1 VVFTDE
7 FVINLPTKELVE
19 QVWAVG
25 TLLEGLLVGEAQT
38 VVLRREDFD
47 AVVFDMDGVVTKTAA
62 VHAAAWKRLFDDYM
76 EELSRSTGKDWRPFD
91 IEVDYRQYV
100 DGKPRYDGV
109 RSFLASRGI
118 VLPEGTPDDPTDV
131 DTVCGLGNR
140 KNGYFLEELEQHG
153 VSVFEST
160 VRLVRILH
168 GVGIGTAIISA
179 SKNMALVLG
188 AGGVGDLFSVYVDGI
203 TAAEMGLPGKP
214 DPAVFIE
221 AARGLGAAIERTVV
235 VEDARAGVEA
245 GRRGDFGLV
254 IGVDRT
260 GDTEGLLAAG
270 ADIVVSDLEDV
281 VVDPPFNPSAIVCA
295 GDIDRRLR
303 QATPAFFLDYDGTLT
318 PIVAHPNLAVL
329 SDDMRLAVERLAARF
344 PVAIISGRDLADVR
358 RMVGI
363 DGIVYAGSHGCDVDA
378 PEALGGHVQHGLEA
392 VDDVAAARAALTNK
406 VEDIPGAWVE
416 HKTFAVTVHY
426 RQTPLD
432 QVPRVKAAFDEV
444 AAVFPGL
451 SRATGKM
458 VLELRPGIPC
468 YDKGKALLWL
478 LERLEMA
485 SGTHVPV
492 YIGDDD
498 TDEDA
503 FRAIAGR
510 GVGVRIGDPHEVTAA
525 DYTLADVE
533 AVLEFFRA
541 LLALEE
547 PS

>member
-1 VVFTDE
+1 VSE
-7 FVINLPTKELVE
+7 ER
-19 QVWAVG
+19 
-25 TLLEGLLVGEAQT
+25 T
-38 VVLRREDFD
+38 VVLRRDEFD
-47 AVVFDMDGVVTKTAA
+47 AVVFDMDGVVTKTAV

-76 EELSRSTGKDWRPFD
+76 QERSRSTGEDWRPFD
-91 IEVDYRQYV
+91 AEVDYRQYV

-118 VLPEGTPDDPTDV
+118 VLPEGTPDDAADV

-153 VSVFEST
+153 VGVFEST
-160 VRLVRILH
+160 VRLVRILQ

-179 SKNMALVLG
+179 SKNVTLVLR
-188 AGGVGDLFSVYVDGI
+188 AGDVGDLFPVCVDGV

-214 DPAVFIE
+214 DPAVFVE
-221 AARGLGAAIERTVV
+221 AARRLGATVERTVV

-245 GRRGDFGLV
+245 GRRGGFGLV

-260 GDTEGLLAAG
+260 GDTDGLLAAG
-270 ADIVVSDLEDV
+270 ADVVVSDLADV
-281 VVDPPFNPSAIVCA
+281 VVDPPFSPSALVCA
-295 GDIDRRLR
+295 GDIERRLS
-303 QATPAFFLDYDGTLT
+303 QATPAFFIDYDGTLT
-318 PIVAHPNLAVL
+318 PIVAHPSLAVL
-329 SDDMRLAVERLAARF
+329 SDDMRAALERLAAHF
-344 PVAIISGRDLADVR
+344 PLAIISGRDLADVR
-358 RMVGI
+358 KMVGI

-378 PEALGGHVQHGLEA
+378 PEALGGHVQHGLAA
-392 VDDVAAARAALTNK
+392 VDDVAAARAALERK

-426 RQTPLD
+426 RQTPPD
-432 QVPRVKAAFDEV
+432 QVPRVIAAFDEV
-444 AAVFPGL
+444 ADVFFGL
-451 SRATGKM
+451 RKATGKM
-458 VLELRPGIPC
+458 VLELRPGIAC

-485 SGTHVPV
+485 TGTHVPI

-503 FRAIAGR
+503 FQAIAGR
-510 GVGVRIGDPHEVTAA
+510 GVGVRIGDPHDVTAA
-525 DYTLADVE
+525 DYTLADVGE
-533 AVLEFFRA
+533 VLELFRA
-541 LLALEE
+541 FLALGE

>member
-1 VVFTDE
+1 MSG
-7 FVINLPTKELVE
+7 
-19 QVWAVG
+19 AR
-25 TLLEGLLVGEAQT
+25 T
-38 VVLRREDFD
+38 VVLRREEFD

-62 VHAAAWKRLFDDYM
+62 VHAIAWKRLFDDYM
-76 EELSRSTGKDWRPFD
+76 EERSQSTGEDWRPFD
-91 IEVDYRQYV
+91 VEVDYRQYV

-118 VLPEGTPDDPTDV
+118 ALPEGTPDHAANV

-179 SKNMALVLG
+179 SKNVALVLG
-188 AGGVGDLFSVYVDGI
+188 AGGVGDLFPVCVDGI

-214 DPAVFIE
+214 DPAVFVE
-221 AARGLGAAIERTVV
+221 AACRLGASIERTVV
-235 VEDARAGVEA
+235 VEDARAGVKA
-245 GRRGDFGLV
+245 GRRGGFGLV

-260 GDTEGLLAAG
+260 GDAEGLLAAG
-270 ADIVVSDLEDV
+270 ADVVVSDLADV
-281 VVDPPFNPSAIVCA
+281 VVDPPFSPSALVCA
-295 GDIDRRLR
+295 GDIDRRLC
-303 QATPAFFLDYDGTLT
+303 QATPALFLDYDGTLT
-318 PIVAHPNLAVL
+318 PIVAHPDLAVL
-329 SDDMRLAVERLAARF
+329 SDDMRAVLERLAAHF
-344 PVAIISGRDLADVR
+344 PVAIISGRELADVR

-378 PEALGGHVQHGLEA
+378 PEALGGRVQHAPLA
-392 VDDVAAARAALTNK
+392 ASDDVAAARAALTRK

-416 HKTFAVTVHY
+416 HKTFAVTVHF
-426 RQTPLD
+426 RQTPPD
-432 QVPRVKAAFDEV
+432 QVPRVMAAFDEV
-444 AAVFPGL
+444 APVFPGL
-451 SRATGKM
+451 RRTTGKM
-458 VLELRPGIPC
+458 VLELRPAIAC

-478 LERLEMA
+478 LERLETA
-485 SGTHVPV
+485 VGAYVPV
-492 YIGDDD
+492 YIGDDT

-510 GVGVRIGDPHEVTAA
+510 GVGVRIGDPHDVTAA
-525 DYTLADVE
+525 DYSLADVGE
-533 AVLEFFRA
+533 VLKLFRA

>member
-1 VVFTDE
+1 MSG
-7 FVINLPTKELVE
+7 
-19 QVWAVG
+19 AR
-25 TLLEGLLVGEAQT
+25 T
-38 VVLRREDFD
+38 VVLRREEFD

-62 VHAAAWKRLFDDYM
+62 VHALAWKRLFDDYM
-76 EELSRSTGKDWRPFD
+76 EERSQSAGEDWRPFD
-91 IEVDYRQYV
+91 VEVDYRQYV

-118 VLPEGTPDDPTDV
+118 ALPEGTPDHAANV

-179 SKNMALVLG
+179 SKNVALVLG
-188 AGGVGDLFSVYVDGI
+188 AGGVGDLFPVCVDGI

-214 DPAVFIE
+214 DPAVFVE
-221 AARGLGAAIERTVV
+221 AACRLGASIERTVV
-235 VEDARAGVEA
+235 VEDARAGVKA
-245 GRRGDFGLV
+245 GRRGGFGLV

-260 GDTEGLLAAG
+260 GDAEGLLAAG
-270 ADIVVSDLEDV
+270 ADVVVSDLADV
-281 VVDPPFNPSAIVCA
+281 VVDPPFSPSALVCA
-295 GDIDRRLR
+295 GDIDRRLC
-303 QATPAFFLDYDGTLT
+303 QATPALFLDYDGTLT
-318 PIVAHPNLAVL
+318 PIVAHPDLAVL
-329 SDDMRLAVERLAARF
+329 SDDMRAVLERLAAHF
-344 PVAIISGRDLADVR
+344 PVAIISGRELADVR

-378 PEALGGHVQHGLEA
+378 PEALGGRVQHAPLA
-392 VDDVAAARAALTNK
+392 ASDDVAAARAALTRK

-416 HKTFAVTVHY
+416 HKTFAVTVHF
-426 RQTPLD
+426 RQTPPD
-432 QVPRVKAAFDEV
+432 QVPRVMAAFDEV
-444 AAVFPGL
+444 APVFPGL
-451 SRATGKM
+451 RRTTGKM
-458 VLELRPGIPC
+458 VLELRPAIAC

-478 LERLEMA
+478 LERLETA
-485 SGTHVPV
+485 VGAYVPV
-492 YIGDDD
+492 YIGDDT

-510 GVGVRIGDPHEVTAA
+510 GVGVRIGDPHDVTAA
-525 DYTLADVE
+525 DYSLADVGE
-533 AVLEFFRA
+533 VLKLFRA

>member
-1 VVFTDE
+1 MS
-7 FVINLPTKELVE
+7 
-19 QVWAVG
+19 
-25 TLLEGLLVGEAQT
+25 EART
-38 VVLRREDFD
+38 VVLRQEEFD

-62 VHAAAWKRLFDDYM
+62 VHATAWKRLFDDYM
-76 EELSRSTGKDWRPFD
+76 EECSQSTGEDWCPFD
-91 IEVDYRQYV
+91 AEVDYRHYV

-118 VLPEGTPDDPTDV
+118 ILPEGTPDDAADEE
-131 DTVCGLGNR
+131 TVCGLGNR
-140 KNGYFLEELEQHG
+140 KNGCFLEELERHG
-153 VSVFEST
+153 VGVFEST
-160 VRLVRILH
+160 VRLVRILQ

-179 SKNMALVLG
+179 SKNVTLVLG
-188 AGGVGDLFSVYVDGI
+188 AGGCGDLFSVCIDGI

-214 DPAVFIE
+214 DPAVFVE
-221 AARGLGAAIERTVV
+221 AARRLGATIERTVV

-245 GRRGDFGLV
+245 GRRGGFGLV

-260 GDTEGLLAAG
+260 GDADGLLAAG
-270 ADIVVSDLEDV
+270 ADVVVSDLSDV
-281 VVDPPFNPSAIVCA
+281 AVDPPFSPSALVCA
-295 GDIDRRLR
+295 SDIKRRLR

-318 PIVAHPNLAVL
+318 PIVAHPDLAVL
-329 SDDMRLAVERLAARF
+329 SDDMKAALERLAAHF

-358 RMVGI
+358 TKVDI

-378 PEALGGHVQHGLEA
+378 PEALGGRVQHGLA
-392 VDDVAAARAALTNK
+392 AIDDLEAARAALTK
-406 VEDIPGAWVE
+406 RVEDISGAWVE
-416 HKTFAVTVHY
+416 HKKFAVTLHY
-426 RQTPLD
+426 RQTPPD
-432 QVPRVKAAFDEV
+432 QVPRVMAAFDEI
-444 AAVFPGL
+444 ATVFFGL
-451 SRATGKM
+451 RKSTGKM
-458 VLELRPGIPC
+458 VLELRPGIAC

-485 SGTHVPV
+485 ARAYVPI

-525 DYTLADVE
+525 DYNLVDVGE
-533 AVLEFFRA
+533 VFEFLRA